1 MSATPGE
8 ASRKLIEGALILSA
22 AGFAVKILS
31 AGYRVPFQNIAGDV
45 GFYIYQQVYP
55 LYGIAASLAASG
67 FPAVISKMEAENLQ
81 SGQKDGKQETARI
94 AFFLLFLLGLL
105 LFGVLYTGSEL
116 LAGFMGD
123 SKLAPLLKMTSFIF
137 LLMPASAALRGFFQG
152 RHLMG
157 PAAGSQITEQF
168 VRVVLILILSYFL
181 VESGKSLYEIGST
194 AVFSSLAG
202 SGAGILLLFF
212 FLLKREGLDVF
223 RFRRPGLRR
232 ILEVAKSLFIQGFA
246 FCLTGIALVL
256 FQLIDSLNVYALL
269 RESGLGELAAKSLK
283 GAYDR
288 GQPLLQLGVV
298 AANAFSLALTPLLA
312 GWLVKGERNELAA
325 GVKLS
330 LRISLAV
337 GTAASAGLICLIKP
351 VNVML
356 FTDTKGTSALAV
368 FSLAIVLFSLILTKA
383 AVLQTMGKW
392 RTVTAVI
399 LAGLVLKYCLNTFF
413 IPVFRITGASLAT
426 VVSLAL
432 MEAVLYYV
440 LKRELGGRLFEPRD
454 IAVIAG
460 GTGIMAAALV
470 LLNMA
475 IAAAAGAE
483 PVRAAAAIQALSGVA
498 FGACITLIYF
508 LRRGLF
514 SRDELSL
521 LPGGTKLLKF
531 IKQTDKQKQEGPN

>member
-1 MSATPGE
+1 MSATPAE
-8 ASRKLIEGALILSA
+8 TSRKLIEGALILSA

-67 FPAVISKMEAENLQ
+67 FPAVISKMEAESLQ
-81 SGQKDGKQETARI
+81 GRQNSKQEIARI
-94 AFFLLFLLGLL
+94 ACFLLFLLGLL
-105 LFGVLYTGSEL
+105 LFGVLYAGSEL
-116 LAGFMGD
+116 LARFMGD
-123 SKLAPLLKMTSFIF
+123 SQLAPLLKLTSFIF
-137 LLMPASAALRGFFQG
+137 LLMPASAAMRGFFQG
-152 RHLMG
+152 RNLMG

-168 VRVVLILILSYFL
+168 VRVGLILSLSYFL
-181 VESGKSLYEIGST
+181 IQGGRSLYDIGAA

-202 SGAGILLLFF
+202 SAAGILLLSVYM
-212 FLLKREGLDVF
+212 LKRFGPGVF
-223 RFRRPGLRR
+223 RLPKPGLRKVWKAA
-232 ILEVAKSLFIQGFA
+232 ESLFVHGFA
-246 FCLTGIALVL
+246 FCLTGIAVVL

-312 GWLVKGERNELAA
+312 GWLVRGERHEMTA

-330 LRISLAV
+330 LRTSLAV

-351 VNVML
+351 VNIML
-356 FTDTKGTSALAV
+356 FADSKGTEALAV

-392 RTVTAVI
+392 RTVTVTI
-399 LAGLVLKYCLNTFF
+399 LAGLVLKYCLNILFV
-413 IPVFRITGASLAT
+413 PVFLIAGASLAT
-426 VVSLAL
+426 VISLAV

-440 LKRELGGRLFEPRD
+440 LKRELGGRLFEKRD
-454 IAVIAG
+454 IAIIAG
-460 GTGIMAAALV
+460 GTAMMAAF
-470 LLNMA
+470 LLIFNA
-475 IAAAAGAE
+475 AVAAAAGSE
-483 PVRAAAAIQALSGVA
+483 PLRGTAVLQALSGVA
-498 FGACITLIYF
+498 AGACIILTYF
-508 LRRGLF
+508 LKKGLF
-514 SRDELSL
+514 SREELSL
-521 LPGGTKLLKF
+521 LPGGTKLVKF
-531 IKQTDKQKQEGPN
+531 IKQTDKEGPN